1 MRKYLL
7 LYIFATAMAAMPFA
21 DAKALTLIELIDNTD
36 IETVEITVK
45 GSVVRVTG
53 AQGMEMSVY
62 SIAGGVPVVKTRI
75 ESNDWTCELSL
86 HKGIYIVQ
94 VGKLVRK
101 IVIR

>member
-1 MRKYLL
+1 MASVPLASVK
-7 LYIFATAMAAMPFA
+7 AM
-21 DAKALTLIELIDNTD
+21 TLIELIDNTD
-36 IETVEITVK
+36 IETVEIAVK
-45 GSVVRVTG
+45 GSVVRITG
-53 AQGMEMSVY
+53 AQGMELSVY

-94 VGKLVRK
+94 VGKVVRK